1 MIYRTNND
9 LSKRYICSITPGW
22 GSSGNRKTAL
32 LSRFY
37 DSKNKKG
44 YAMESEKEEYGPDDY
59 ILRLPSGEKYKVK
72 NSSLEYHF
80 SDNEYTVE
88 TLEGMKMHISIEE
101 FKNSV
106 YYPASVKSIGNV
118 SGEKKSYSTDEFLV
132 RMINGVNYIVKAENT
147 CFIDKSNL
155 VTFEDAAGSRI
166 VAKQDAIFST
176 CVPILK
182 NQTESSEDKIN
193 PVDSVSI
200 LGTPYK
206 IIREKFGNEEIDGET
221 DYTSHQ
227 IRIRT
232 DNINKLGDFDVLMK
246 KQLRHEIIHAFMA
259 ESGLQANFEHYRQFG
274 HDETTIDWFAIQFPK
289 ILEAFKQVGAL

>member
-1 MIYRTNND
+1 MII
-9 LSKRYICSITPGW
+9 KRVAG
-22 GSSGNRKTAL
+22 GSGGNRKTAL

-44 YAMESEKEEYGPDDY
+44 YVMESKKEEHSPDDY

-72 NSSLEYHF
+72 NSSLKYYV

-88 TLEGMKMHISIEE
+88 TLEGMKIHIPIED

-106 YYPASVKSIGNV
+106 YYPVSVKSIGNV

-132 RMINGVNYIVKAENT
+132 RMINGVNYIVKAETT

-166 VAKQDAIFST
+166 VAKQDAIFAT

-182 NQTESSEDKIN
+182 NQTESSKDKIN

-206 IIREKFGNEEIDGET
+206 IIREKFGNEDIDGET

-274 HDETTIDWFAIQFPK
+274 HDETTVDWFAIQFPK
-289 ILEAFKQVGAL
+289 MLEVFKQVGAL

>member
-1 MIYRTNND
+1 MIYKTNND

-44 YAMESEKEEYGPDDY
+44 YAMESKKEEYGPDDY
-59 ILRLPSGEKYKVK
+59 ILRLPSGEEYKVK
-72 NSSLEYHF
+72 NSSLKYYV

-88 TLEGMKMHISIEE
+88 TLEGMKMHIPIEE

-118 SGEKKSYSTDEFLV
+118 SEEKKSYSTDEFLV
-132 RMINGVNYIVKAENT
+132 RMINGVNYIVKAETT

-166 VAKQDAIFST
+166 VAKQDAIFAT

-182 NQTESSEDKIN
+182 NQTESSENKIN

-206 IIREKFGNEEIDGET
+206 IIREKFGNEDIDGET

-274 HDETTIDWFAIQFPK
+274 HDETTVDWFAIQFPK
-289 ILEAFKQVGAL
+289 MLEVFKQVGAL

>member
-1 MIYRTNND
+1 MKSFESAQ
-9 LSKRYICSITPGW
+9 LSPP
-22 GSSGNRKTAL
+22 N
-32 LSRFY
+32 SR
-37 DSKNKKG
+37 KNKKG
-44 YAMESEKEEYGPDDY
+44 YIMESKKEEYSPDDY

-88 TLEGMKMHISIEE
+88 TLEGIKIHIPIEE

-106 YYPASVKSIGNV
+106 YYPASEKSIGNV

-132 RMINGVNYIVKAENT
+132 RMINGVNYIVKAGTT
-147 CFIDKSNL
+147 CFIDKSKL

-166 VAKQDAIFST
+166 VAKQDAIFAT

-182 NQTESSEDKIN
+182 NQTESSKDKIN

-206 IIREKFGNEEIDGET
+206 IIREKFGNEDIDGET

-274 HDETTIDWFAIQFPK
+274 HDETTVDWFAIQFPK
-289 ILEAFKQVGAL
+289 MLEAFKQVGAL

>member
-1 MIYRTNND
+1 
-9 LSKRYICSITPGW
+9 
-22 GSSGNRKTAL
+22 
-32 LSRFY
+32 
-37 DSKNKKG
+37 
-44 YAMESEKEEYGPDDY
+44 
-59 ILRLPSGEKYKVK
+59 
-72 NSSLEYHF
+72 
-80 SDNEYTVE
+80 
-88 TLEGMKMHISIEE
+88 
-101 FKNSV
+101 
-106 YYPASVKSIGNV
+106 
-118 SGEKKSYSTDEFLV
+118 
-132 RMINGVNYIVKAENT
+132 MINGVNYIVKAETT

-166 VAKQDAIFST
+166 VAKKDAIFST

-182 NQTESSEDKIN
+182 NQTESSKDKIN

-206 IIREKFGNEEIDGET
+206 IIREKFGNEDIDGET

-274 HDETTIDWFAIQFPK
+274 HDETTVDWFAIQFPK
-289 ILEAFKQVGAL
+289 MLEAFKQVGAL